1 MMNNTMRSYLRRAL
15 LLALTVAVLGLQGC
29 ASGDGYKSDDD
40 PRNDPNQY
48 WEKQP
53 GFTPFSA

>member
-1 MMNNTMRSYLRRAL
+1 MMTDTMRISLRRAL
-15 LLALTVAVLGLQGC
+15 LIALTVAFLGLQGC
-29 ASGDGYKSDDD
+29 ASSDTYKGDDD

-48 WEKQP
+48 WERQP

>member
-1 MMNNTMRSYLRRAL
+1 MMNMRMPVRRAL
-15 LLALTVAVLGLQGC
+15 LLALALVLLALQGC
-29 ASGDGYKSDDD
+29 ASGDAYKGDDD
-40 PRNDPNQY
+40 PRNDPGQY

>member
-1 MMNNTMRSYLRRAL
+1 MMTDTMRIFVRRAL
-15 LLALTVAVLGLQGC
+15 LLALTAALLGLQGC
-29 ASGDGYKSDDD
+29 ASSDSYKGDDD